1 MYPHH
6 QHRVFKLSSSLSSI
20 VQHIIIVSVS
30 FDHQHLIFEPSS
42 SLSVAQFFIIT
53 AVGRASHRRHLIS
66 SSSSA
71 RARALL
77 WDKRA
82 DACGEDPS
90 VHVSGMEGT
99 IQCEKEGRTGK
110 GKERAGERAEG
121 RGGGGHRDERKGAR
135 ARAGLSAQAGP
146 PGAGWRSPCPHPH
159 PSSSTPHLRVTEVR
173 TGQTS
178 GRSGGG
184 RVGALGTPA
193 PSANPAAG
201 RLGVRPMPGGAG
213 PATRRQ
219 PARRT
224 RRVLSPR
231 PGAAA
236 QPPGRGGGGGGPS
249 GPSARGAAGP
259 ISGGGRWRAGGA
271 CGVGVGGG

>member
-82 DACGEDPS
+82 DARGEDS
-90 VHVSGMEGT
+90 SAHVSGMEGT
-99 IQCEKEGRTGK
+99 IQCQKEGRTGK
-110 GKERAGERAEG
+110 GKKRAGERVEG
-121 RGGGGHRDERKGAR
+121 KGGGGHRDERKGAR
-135 ARAGLSAQAGP
+135 PRAGRAGLSAQAGP
-146 PGAGWRSPCPHPH
+146 PGAGWGSPCPHPH
-159 PSSSTPHLRVTEVR
+159 PSSLRDYPR
-173 TGQTS
+173 HRRLIFRSPRSARGDQTS
-178 GRSGGG
+178 GRSSGG
-184 RVGALGTPA
+184 RVGALRTPA
-193 PSANPAAG
+193 PPANPAAG
-201 RLGVRPMPGGAG
+201 HLPLDA
-213 PATRRQ
+213 
-219 PARRT
+219 
-224 RRVLSPR
+224 
-231 PGAAA
+231 
-236 QPPGRGGGGGGPS
+236 
-249 GPSARGAAGP
+249 
-259 ISGGGRWRAGGA
+259 
-271 CGVGVGGG
+271 